1 MSLVRR
7 LSKAF
12 TTESYSNGSANLE
25 RLFRRRSTYSGRVVT
40 QDSSLSQAT
49 VYACVRLLSETL
61 ASLPLQVF
69 ERTDLGRQESDS
81 PPWLRRPNGE
91 MTRFRLIERTVASLL
106 LDGNAFWLYQRD
118 NLGRVTA
125 VTPLHPANVGVCR
138 NKDTGRIEYQIAGE
152 DDARDSSTIL
162 HIPFF
167 EGAGSLRGLSPIAA
181 CADAIG
187 FAQSI
192 DEYGAKLFSSGA
204 YLSGVLESDQDMP
217 EAEARRLQAQWTSDH
232 AGLDNAHRP
241 GLLTGGLKWKPLSLP
256 NDQAQFL
263 ETRKFQVEEIC
274 RIFRCPPHMVQSL
287 DRATFSNIE
296 HQGID
301 FVTHSVR
308 PIAVRIEDALLSLI
322 DEGQYIRFNV
332 GGLLRGDMLSR
343 FQAHAIAINTGW
355 ESPNEVRALEDMNR
369 ADGLDEYRRPL
380 NMAAVGA
387 SAVNEP
393 TPAEIA
399 EMIQKVYLGVG
410 VVVSAEEAR
419 ELLTRAGADLPG
431 ALPAPTTS
439 GVPA

>member
-1 MSLVRR
+1 MSLIRR
-7 LSKAF
+7 LSKAY
-12 TTESYSNGSANLE
+12 TTESYANGSANLE

-40 QDSSLSQAT
+40 QESSLSQAT

-69 ERTDLGRQESDS
+69 EKTEQGRAETDS
-81 PPWLRRPNGE
+81 PSWLRRPNAE

-106 LDGNAFWLYQRD
+106 LDGNAFWLYEKD
-118 NLGRVTA
+118 NLGRVLS
-125 VTPLHPANVGVCR
+125 VTPLHPTNVQVFR
-138 NKDTGRIEYQIAGE
+138 NRQNGGIEFLVAGE
-152 DDARDSSTIL
+152 QDPRDYRTVL

-167 EGAGSLRGLSPIAA
+167 EGAGGLRGLSPVAA

-192 DEYGAKLFSSGA
+192 DEYGVKLFSSGA
-204 YLSGVLESDQDMP
+204 HLSGVLETEQDMS
-217 EAEARRLQAQWTSDH
+217 EDAVRRLQAEWAADH
-232 AGLDNAHRP
+232 EGLENAHKP

-274 RIFRCPPHMVQSL
+274 RIFRVPPHMVQSL

-343 FQAHAIAINTGW
+343 FQAHAIAVNTGW
-355 ESPNEVRALEDMNR
+355 TSRNEVRAVEDMNR
-369 ADGLDEYRRPL
+369 VDGLDEYLRPL
-380 NMAAVGA
+380 NMADVNATDSA
-387 SAVNEP
+387 SP
-393 TPAEIA
+393 TAPATP
-399 EMIQKVYLGVG
+399 V
-410 VVVSAEEAR
+410 EA
-419 ELLTRAGADLPG
+419 
-431 ALPAPTTS
+431 S
-439 GVPA
+439 

>member
-1 MSLVRR
+1 MALIRR
-7 LSKAF
+7 LSKAVS
-12 TTESYSNGSANLE
+12 TETYTNTSSSLD
-25 RLFRRRSTYSGRVVT
+25 RLWRRRGTYSGRTVT
-40 QDSSLSQAT
+40 QESSLSQAT

-69 ERTDLGRQESDS
+69 ERTAGGGRQEAPS
-81 PPWLRRPNGE
+81 PTWLRRPNAE

-106 LDGNAFWLYQRD
+106 LDGNAFWLYDKD
-118 NLGRVTA
+118 NLGRVRE
-125 VTPLHPANVGVCR
+125 VCPVHPANVRITR
-138 NKDTGRIEYQIAGE
+138 NRDTRLIEYWIEGE
-152 DDARDSSTIL
+152 QEPRDAMSVL

-167 EGAGSLRGLSPIAA
+167 EGAGGLRGLSPIAS

-187 FAQSI
+187 FAQSV
-192 DEYGAKLFSSGA
+192 DEYGAKLFGSGA
-204 YLSGVLESDQDMP
+204 YLSGVLETDSDMSD
-217 EAEARRLQAQWTSDH
+217 AAAARLQAQWTADH
-232 AGLDNAHRP
+232 QGMDNVHKP

-274 RIFRCPPHMVQSL
+274 RIFRVPPHMVQSL

-308 PIAVRIEDALLSLI
+308 PIAVRIEDALLSLV
-322 DEGQYIRFNV
+322 DEGEYIRFNV

-355 ESPNEVRALEDMNR
+355 ESPNEVRSLEDMNR

-380 NMAAVGA
+380 NMAAVVAGA
-387 SAVNEP
+387 GEP
-393 TPAEIA
+393 TAQEIA
-399 EMIQKVYLGVG
+399 EMIQKVYPGVG
-410 VVVSAEEAR
+410 VVVSAAEAR
-419 ELLTRAGADLPG
+419 ALLTRAGADLPG
-431 ALPAPTTS
+431 SLPVDV
-439 GVPA
+439 GVSP